1 MWKATKNDSEDLA
14 FALAC
19 LFSQAI
25 SLNEFKIWIVKVIE
39 QLSYE
44 ETPLYLFKLLDFNE
58 SLFNI
63 YNVVGFTPDEELK
76 LIEQYALYGIA
87 YLRDINVYNAP
98 CSRASAIYAL
108 SNYTEIKE
116 KFTKFFDIK
125 L

>member
-1 MWKATKNDSEDLA
+1 MQYALFDGQKRKFLLDATEFGVLKDWKDNPVRE
-14 FALAC
+14 
-19 LFSQAI
+19 
-25 SLNEFKIWIVKVIE
+25 
-39 QLSYE
+39 
-44 ETPLYLFKLLDFNE
+44 LLDFNE

>member
-1 MWKATKNDSEDLA
+1 MWKVTKNDSEDLA

-76 LIEQYALYGIA
+76 LIEQYRPPVIE
-87 YLRDINVYNAP
+87 R
-98 CSRASAIYAL
+98 
-108 SNYTEIKE
+108 
-116 KFTKFFDIK
+116 
-125 L
+125 